1 MYQLLNS
8 QNLNIMR
15 IGINIENCRAK
26 TIVLCF
32 LCVSLLLQSCSTTR
46 YVDYYVSCLEDFNNT
61 YLDKD
66 KNYIIEHFHY
76 PMTDIKHLDDHYEI
90 LVFERNRNSYVG
102 KGVTNFYMRNGTC
115 YKIDTNEYTIKRR
128 LEEVSFWDLLN
139 IW

>member
-1 MYQLLNS
+1 
-8 QNLNIMR
+8 MR
-15 IGINIENCRAK
+15 LGINTVERIK
-26 TIVLCF
+26 LFSVF

-46 YVDYYVSCLEDFNNT
+46 YVDYYVSCLKDFNNA
-61 YLDKD
+61 YLGKD
-66 KNYIIEHFHY
+66 KNYIIEHFDY

-102 KGVTNFYMRNGTC
+102 KGVTNFYMRNGKC

-139 IW
+139 VW